1 MVSDVKF
8 QPFGGRTEQC
18 EVTVTNMVSDDG
30 INETVAFDSCKTVT
44 NFRTSLLMGEHIKQG
59 TKSYETSMDIAR
71 QAVMR
76 YNSEGSDPY
85 QYQLESLQNAAQY
98 MHCAVSSLIKPGSS
112 NHEVNTTGC
121 WRRVTSGFAVRER
134 FKRPLPNE
142 RMESQQEEVLE
153 TASPTYPDLAEDS
166 EELDTDYQSRDLE
179 VKSHQWGV
187 KRLKRKLQLLKRIIR
202 KLNEKCT
209 PFVEKLYLSGVPNL
223 LIEHQRLWEFR
234 IKLRDIVREFNSML
248 NDSFYH
254 RLFRIERS
262 PAKATAVFKQ
272 MLTDATS
279 IYKWESDEGM
289 LYRHQLADHI
299 IRANFVRCKA
309 KFTESDEEQL
319 KEISDCEYVYFG
331 DYKPRRPML
340 GRELASEHFQEL
352 IDKAVSLFNNGIDS
366 AHWHKLL
373 TIEDPTIEYMVSCR
387 VRYWQR
393 AWITFH
399 ETTDVHDCEL
409 IPMKTTFFS
418 NGKRMRVDRK
428 LSQKSNIQCANSRK
442 ERLRKL
448 FDDQMDLG
456 QQYEM
461 MAVDQVEESP
471 VPGKRLTFTLYF
483 KPKTT
488 GQKCARIDQRTCP
501 PDMAAK
507 NSGRGNTMK
516 RKATTETGSQLTG
529 GKQPLTSEDFKSDRF
544 SELVQQA
551 NHQCNLAGNQEN
563 WYKQEAVLGG
573 TKQTLTVCSVKLWH
587 RPWINS
593 TEITV
598 RDIWFVDAN
607 DGGIS
612 ETVRLVNE
620 TNRGLE
626 RALMED
632 AVRNF
637 NTHDGKP
644 HIYKL
649 SSATEKTRKH
659 KGEEIKTLEV
669 TLRETACPNVIDQ
682 SESFKKNS
690 CYNNLTKELASAK
703 VGIIKMKNFAR
714 SDIRVLSADEIN
726 STPFQELLKR
736 VIVKYNDAKET
747 PCTKSQAITSD
758 MKCADLTETLSGGR
772 TEQCQVTVTS
782 SLSDD
787 GANETIAFDHCKSVA
802 RFMGYLLGG
811 RQHVKPGTLSHK
823 TCLVI
828 AEQAVGRYNSQSNDL
843 RKYRLEDVQ
852 NVASKE
858 YLHCA
863 VSAHKK
869 PTAPEHEINITN
881 CWRHAIL
888 TLGTNW
894 TYAYLS
900 PEELLQLQGG
910 DAVKSVMETYH
921 VLNKQMEGS
930 EIDYL
935 SDGLKITKY
944 KCDVIVIRQEG
955 QPEKRRLSTCI
966 EKPPSSKLTP
976 LGGPKEISAEQQRR
990 PEFRLK
996 VRNAVRRYN
1005 NMANNLYYHRL
1016 LRVENPVT
1024 QHSTVCSV
1032 KLWSKPWENFTKIDF
1047 QDCQI
1052 LAMEIPIVVQSISDD
1067 IQATDE
1073 FKELVSYVALMFNLK
1088 SNEKMLY
1095 QSHLVDD
1102 VVRANFARCR
1112 VKIVEFDK
1120 GATVQL
1126 SNCEYVYFGEHSL
1139 PRPLHGWEQA
1149 TALFHEVVDRAVNV
1163 FNARVDSHYWYKLF
1177 AIEDPTIEYMV
1188 SCHVRYWQRS
1198 WVTFHETLDVSDCE
1212 LVPITRK
1219 NSSNEYQTM
1228 ADRKQSQESNLQCIS
1243 SQNKRW
1249 LKLFTDQ
1256 VTLGQPYGLMAVEE
1270 LEESPVPGKRFTF
1283 EMYFKPEST
1292 AKECSGSNQGG
1303 CSTYKHFYVCKG
1315 IYWWKNWKNE
1325 ETLEISQCKNITR
1338 FKTPAT
1344 TTEVDSAPDDM
1355 ELKEMVTKAVE
1366 LYNEKLA
1373 DFYIFGE
1380 DNVQNVMHKN
1390 RVECSVTVLQ
1400 RPWLGGTEHIWLQN
1414 CHDSY
1419 SYPSSAGIHQIS
1431 EEEENSDAF
1440 KDAVKRLGEMY
1451 TTDEPI
1457 IYTVKHENATAQQN
1471 ATQRLIRLV
1480 LILEP
1485 VGCDYTKP
1493 NSNTPACRDWKNQDK
1508 VKCFAEIIQELGGIS
1523 HRVLKLTGCSPIIEP
1538 MAERLLKPSEYET
1551 TSFKRAL
1558 RKAWELFHQI
1568 MRRSGQLFNIVDVKD
1583 GTIEVLRNCGVKVT
1597 TNEEGEHVAVS
1608 CTSY

>member
-1 MVSDVKF
+1 HFYICKGSYWWKDWKAEERLEISLCKKISKPGTLNGKTTANSASSDMELKEAISKVSVLHDKTPVKVKGLA
-8 QPFGGRTEQC
+8 QEHVKHETEGGNKKTLGKDLRAKP
-18 EVTVTNMVSDDG
+18 N
-30 INETVAFDSCKTVT
+30 SC
-44 NFRTSLLMGEHIKQG
+44 
-59 TKSYETSMDIAR
+59 
-71 QAVMR
+71 
-76 YNSEGSDPY
+76 EGSCI
-85 QYQLESLQNAAQY
+85 Q
-98 MHCAVSSLIKPGSS
+98 
-112 NHEVNTTGC
+112 
-121 WRRVTSGFAVRER
+121 
-134 FKRPLPNE
+134 
-142 RMESQQEEVLE
+142 
-153 TASPTYPDLAEDS
+153 
-166 EELDTDYQSRDLE
+166 
-179 VKSHQWGV
+179 
-187 KRLKRKLQLLKRIIR
+187 
-202 KLNEKCT
+202 
-209 PFVEKLYLSGVPNL
+209 
-223 LIEHQRLWEFR
+223 
-234 IKLRDIVREFNSML
+234 
-248 NDSFYH
+248 
-254 RLFRIERS
+254 
-262 PAKATAVFKQ
+262 
-272 MLTDATS
+272 
-279 IYKWESDEGM
+279 
-289 LYRHQLADHI
+289 
-299 IRANFVRCKA
+299 
-309 KFTESDEEQL
+309 
-319 KEISDCEYVYFG
+319 
-331 DYKPRRPML
+331 
-340 GRELASEHFQEL
+340 
-352 IDKAVSLFNNGIDS
+352 
-366 AHWHKLL
+366 
-373 TIEDPTIEYMVSCR
+373 
-387 VRYWQR
+387 
-393 AWITFH
+393 
-399 ETTDVHDCEL
+399 
-409 IPMKTTFFS
+409 
-418 NGKRMRVDRK
+418 
-428 LSQKSNIQCANSRK
+428 QKSR
-442 ERLRKL
+442 RR
-448 FDDQMDLG
+448 
-456 QQYEM
+456 
-461 MAVDQVEESP
+461 
-471 VPGKRLTFTLYF
+471 
-483 KPKTT
+483 
-488 GQKCARIDQRTCP
+488 
-501 PDMAAK
+501 AAK

-573 TKQTLTVCSVKLWH
+573 TKQVVSGVSYEFHLRQRKTQCVRDEMLKHNPKETTPLCVAQENATLTVCSVKLWH

-690 CYNNLTKELASAK
+690 CYNNLTKNEVRCTLPVNKDTLKNARFLECKILTPLFRGMWRASLDKAHKLPPSCFDLDGISNELASAK

-852 NVASKE
+852 NVASKVVSGYRYMMNITMKAVSCKNKNDSTYLDPSKKE

-935 SDGLKITKY
+935 SDGLKITGGENELISFKLHVRDSEKKQTKY

-976 LGGPKEISAEQQRR
+976 LGGPKEISTEQQRR

-1024 QHSTVCSV
+1024 QVVAGVLTSFRLHLQKTSCVKNKHTHWHSEKAPHLCGKLNNTHSTVCSV

-1073 FKELVSYVALMFNLK
+1073 FKELVSYVAQMFNLK

-1102 VVRANFARCR
+1102 VVRAVETPDQMEFNLTMRPTNCEKWDNVIDFTAGRHIYCSGTQDPQNFARCR

-1177 AIEDPTIEYMV
+1177 AIEDPTIEHISGPQYIFNLYMLREACRNTRSINGSNQDGLQELCEESKPEYMV

-1303 CSTYKHFYVCKG
+1303 CSTYMHFYVCKG

-1380 DNVQNVMHKN
+1380 DNVQNVMHKTEAGKKTTFDLKMNPVSCKPTSGRRKCEPQLSQN

-1493 NSNTPACRDWKNQDK
+1493 NSNTPACRDWKNQVNYNFK
-1508 VKCFAEIIQELGGIS
+1508 NSFHLREFHS
-1523 HRVLKLTGCSPIIEP
+1523 SP
-1538 MAERLLKPSEYET
+1538 
-1551 TSFKRAL
+1551 
-1558 RKAWELFHQI
+1558 
-1568 MRRSGQLFNIVDVKD
+1568 
-1583 GTIEVLRNCGVKVT
+1583 
-1597 TNEEGEHVAVS
+1597 
-1608 CTSY
+1608 